1 MYEREEERLKQ
12 LKERLDQQLL
22 PLSEADQAIRQG
34 MERVQREKQQVRKRR
49 KRIFG
54 SVAVVAL
61 LLLTFITSI
70 RVSPVFANAV
80 ASIPGLEKFV
90 ELIAMDKGLDAAI
103 QNDYYQEIGVTQTID
118 DKTFTVDGVILDE
131 TGINIFYT
139 IKSERSLKGL
149 QVDYINLKA
158 EGIPE
163 GSFSYGNVMDEEE
176 IHTYKDRIDYQFGE
190 LYTSQNQSFDL
201 SVAIKLKG
209 QETVFSV
216 PFTVPEQVKT
226 SEVYTIDKEVN
237 IKGQQFTIEKV
248 TVSPLRVGVKIS
260 IDPTNPMKILQLED
274 MRLEDEKG
282 QLWGSIRNGTTA
294 FGGEDG
300 KYTFFLQSNYFS
312 QPKKLYLRINKVQ
325 ALNVEEAFAEVN
337 TETGEWLN
345 QPKDQKIQLLQSN
358 KHHAEFIM
366 KNTGEEEF
374 PFFFI
379 GSAIDANGEEVET
392 PTTGKYGD
400 EEATHW
406 DLNFDRTDY
415 ANPLRLELFAYPNYL
430 EGDIKIELK

>member
-1 MYEREEERLKQ
+1 MYETEEARLKQ
-12 LKERLDQQLL
+12 LKEHLDQQSL
-22 PLSEADQAIRQG
+22 PLSEADQAICRG
-34 MERVQREKQQVRKRR
+34 MERACREKKQARKRR

-70 RVSPVFANAV
+70 RVSPVFAQAV

-90 ELIAMDKGLDAAI
+90 ELIAMDKGLDAVI

-118 DKTFTVDGVILDE
+118 DKTLTVDGVILDE

-139 IKSERSLKGL
+139 IESKRSLKGL

-163 GSFSYGNVMDEEE
+163 GSFSYGNIMGEKEVY
-176 IHTYKDRIDYQFGE
+176 TYKDRIDYQFGE
-190 LYTSQNQSFDL
+190 LYTSEKPSFDL
-201 SVAIKLKG
+201 KIAIKLQG
-209 QETVFSV
+209 EPTLFTV
-216 PFTVPEQVKT
+216 PFTVPGQVKP
-226 SEVYTIDKEVN
+226 SEVYTIDKEVD
-237 IKGQQFTIEKV
+237 IEGQKFTIEKV

-260 IDPTNPMKILQLED
+260 IDPANTMKILQFED
-274 MRLEDEKG
+274 IRLEDEKG
-282 QLWGSIRNGTTA
+282 EVWGAIQNGTTA
-294 FGGEDG
+294 FGREDG
-300 KYTFFLQSNYFS
+300 NSTLFLQSNYFS
-312 QPKKLYLRINKVQ
+312 KPKKLYLRINKVQ
-325 ALNVEEAFAEVN
+325 ALKAEEAFAEVN

-366 KNTGEEEF
+366 KNVDEVEF
-374 PFFFI
+374 PFFFL
-379 GSAIDANGEEVET
+379 GSAIDAKGVEVEI

-415 ANPLRLELFAYPNYL
+415 TNPLRLELFAYPNYL